1 MKKFI
6 ILVGILGA
14 LVSQFSEVNLADFSS
29 MQKLKQWELVRTVTL
44 KEYLGNPQDYKLV
57 TKANPYQI
65 SLQDNKGK
73 VFWTKNNL
81 ERYNSIII
89 DEDSN
94 LFEDNDVS
102 DDEAAHNIQ
111 DSDPEENYAWVGNI
125 PNTWVATQMGEFVD
139 GQGTCLLTDNR
150 NNSFVLV
157 DKMGTEMN
165 LSINSDRWGLVGIAL
180 GKFLVFCTIP
190 HFTWK
195 NKQYVVYDMKGSN
208 IKQFKLPDTADIE
221 EVWEGQFYIDNN
233 AKYWAY
239 SWIKSENETEG
250 YVLMTTTGKVIKSE
264 ERAVSGF
271 WVMEP
276 TFSEDGGLWIPDTQD
291 EDVFNIL
298 ETNTGKKVFV
308 LKDSYGCQVAISN
321 KAAGY
326 LILTNRTGVQVLDY
340 KNNQTIFRQSKQDA
354 EYRNPWISG
363 NGKEIRFI
371 YQEEGKPSEVR
382 FYRMK

>member
-29 MQKLKQWELVRTVTL
+29 MQKLKQWELVKSVTY

-57 TKANPYQI
+57 TQANPYHI
-65 SLQDNKGK
+65 SLHDNKGK

-81 ERYNSIII
+81 ERYNSIVI
-89 DEDSN
+89 DEASS
-94 LFEDNDVS
+94 LFEDNDNS
-102 DDEAAHNIQ
+102 ENESAHNIQ
-111 DSDPEENYAWVGNI
+111 ESDSEEDYAREYN
-125 PNTWVATQMGEFVD
+125 NHSTWVATQMGDIVD
-139 GQGTCLLTDNR
+139 GQGTCLLTDKR

-157 DKMGTEMN
+157 DKMGTVMN
-165 LSINSDRWGLVGIAL
+165 LSINRDRWGLVGIAL
-180 GKFLVFCTIP
+180 GKYLVFCTIP

-239 SWIKSENETEG
+239 SWIKSANETEG

-264 ERAVSGF
+264 ESAVSGF
-271 WVMEP
+271 GVMEP
-276 TFSEDGGLWIPDTQD
+276 AFSEDGDLWIPDTQD

-298 ETNTGKKVFV
+298 ETNTGKKVYV
-308 LKDSYGCQVAISN
+308 LKNSYGCQVAISN
-321 KAAGY
+321 KSAGY